1 MSSDARGAPPDL
13 PPGTLRVVALGG
25 IKEIGRN
32 MTMFEY
38 DGRLLVVD
46 CGMLL
51 GKTNSPG
58 VDLTLPD
65 WSAFA
70 SRLDRIDA
78 VVLTHGHEDHIGA
91 LPYLLRERGDIPV
104 IGSRLTLALVAAF
117 VFAGVE
123 ARAQRRFTR
132 EYVAPP
138 NIRVQLFNR
147 SGRIE
152 VVAWD
157 KKSVRVTATMESP
170 AAKMAPEV
178 SGDGVL
184 IDVRRDNR
192 EDVGDVNF
200 TIRVPAGATVDIST
214 MSGGIIIRNVHG
226 QMVRAHVSTEG
237 DIELTGIRAQTVMAE
252 NTVGN
257 ILFDAE
263 LLRGGTYVL
272 NSTQG
277 DIQLRITAEA
287 GFRLMAVAPR
297 TRNIEL
303 NGFAQMGEFEY
314 FNDKRKVV
322 GKVGDG
328 GAALS
333 TTNGRGSIVF
343 MPR

>member
-1 MSSDARGAPPDL
+1 V
-13 PPGTLRVVALGG
+13 TLAALA
-25 IKEIGRN
+25 
-32 MTMFEY
+32 
-38 DGRLLVVD
+38 L
-46 CGMLL
+46 
-51 GKTNSPG
+51 
-58 VDLTLPD
+58 LTLHTPLA
-65 WSAFA
+65 SAQK
-70 SRLDRIDA
+70 RM
-78 VVLTHGHEDHIGA
+78 
-91 LPYLLRERGDIPV
+91 
-104 IGSRLTLALVAAF
+104 
-117 VFAGVE
+117 
-123 ARAQRRFTR
+123 TR
-132 EYVAPP
+132 EYPAQP
-138 NIRVQLFNR
+138 NIKVQLLNR

-157 KKSVRVTATMESP
+157 KNSVRVTATMESR
-170 AAKMAPEV
+170 AAKMEPEASADLV
-178 SGDGVL
+178 R

-200 TIRVPAGATVDIST
+200 LIRVPVNSTVDIST
-214 MSGGIIIRNVHG
+214 MTGGIVIRNVRG
-226 QMVRAHVSTEG
+226 QMVRAHVTSEG

-297 TRNIEL
+297 TRNIDL
-303 NGFAQMGEFEY
+303 NGFAGMGEFEF
-314 FNDKRKVV
+314 FNEKRKVV

-328 GAALS
+328 GASLS

>member
-1 MSSDARGAPPDL
+1 MKTAEGNAQSTPEARA
-13 PPGTLRVVALGG
+13 R
-25 IKEIGRN
+25 
-32 MTMFEY
+32 
-38 DGRLLVVD
+38 
-46 CGMLL
+46 
-51 GKTNSPG
+51 
-58 VDLTLPD
+58 LTL
-65 WSAFA
+65 ARA
-70 SRLDRIDA
+70 ARA
-78 VVLTHGHEDHIGA
+78 C
-91 LPYLLRERGDIPV
+91 
-104 IGSRLTLALVAAF
+104 LTLALVAAF
-117 VFAGVE
+117 VFAGGE
-123 ARAQRRFTR
+123 ARGQRRFTR

>member
-1 MSSDARGAPPDL
+1 MKRATA
-13 PPGTLRVVALGG
+13 
-25 IKEIGRN
+25 
-32 MTMFEY
+32 
-38 DGRLLVVD
+38 
-46 CGMLL
+46 
-51 GKTNSPG
+51 KTH
-58 VDLTLPD
+58 D
-65 WSAFA
+65 
-70 SRLDRIDA
+70 
-78 VVLTHGHEDHIGA
+78 TH
-91 LPYLLRERGDIPV
+91 
-104 IGSRLTLALVAAF
+104 
-117 VFAGVE
+117 E
-123 ARAQRRFTR
+123 ARARRARPRPWLAVAALTLLTLHAPSASAQKRMTR
-132 EYVAPP
+132 EYPVQP
-138 NIRVQLFNR
+138 NIKVQLLNR

-152 VVAWD
+152 VIAWD
-157 KKSVRVTATMESP
+157 KNSVRVTATMESRS
-170 AAKMAPEV
+170 AKMEPEV
-178 SGDGVL
+178 NGEGVL

-200 TIRVPAGATVDIST
+200 LIRVPANSTVDIST
-214 MSGGIIIRNVHG
+214 MTGGIVIRNVRG
-226 QMVRAHVSTEG
+226 QMVRAHVTSEG

-297 TRNIEL
+297 TRNIDL
-303 NGFAQMGEFEY
+303 NGFAGMGEFEF
-314 FNDKRKVV
+314 FNEKRKVV

-328 GAALS
+328 GASLS